1 MLHGGPLGSGGHGG
15 GGLHS
20 RLPSG
25 PHRGGAD
32 PAPGRAGARAGA
44 VPGPGGIITVGE
56 EDTVVTA
63 GELPEGLSPGDDVR
77 VTGTVEKTDVLT
89 TDDFDALQEVTDQE
103 TAQYLVD
110 RGEERVL
117 TDAPVT
123 VVE

>member
-1 MLHGGPLGSGGHGG
+1 M
-15 GGLHS
+15 
-20 RLPSG
+20 
-25 PHRGGAD
+25 
-32 PAPGRAGARAGA
+32 
-44 VPGPGGIITVGE
+44 
-56 EDTVVTA
+56 
-63 GELPEGLSPGDDVR
+63 
-77 VTGTVEKTDVLT
+77 TGTVEKTDVLT